1 MNGLFERPDP
11 ERAPI
16 ESKPLSLET
25 DPHMFLAAGAEES
38 DLLASRSLAEQRFE
52 PFLDRVR
59 RADPGAIA
67 QAYVQHHT
75 TIRAFA
81 LRLLGDRAAAEDLVH
96 DVFVA
101 LPRAARSFEERCSF
115 KTFLLSIAVNR
126 ARRHVRTARRRR
138 AAFEHLS
145 FEPAHA
151 QTSNPERDAERG
163 ELAAALASAL
173 DELPL
178 EQRVAFILC
187 EVEERSSSE
196 AGAIAGAVEATMRTR
211 LFHAKRKLRALLEE
225 RGLR

>member
-1 MNGLFERPDP
+1 MSDWFERQDP
-11 ERAPI
+11 NRAPI
-16 ESKPLSLET
+16 EGKSLALET
-25 DPHMFLAAGAEES
+25 DPQMFLAAGVERS
-38 DLLASRSLAEQRFE
+38 DLLTSRSVAEPRFD

-59 RADPGAIA
+59 RGDPAAIA
-67 QAYVQHHT
+67 QAYGQHHT
-75 TIRAFA
+75 TVRAFA

-115 KTFLLSIAVNR
+115 KTFLLSIAVNH

-145 FEPAHA
+145 LEPAHA
-151 QTSNPERDAERG
+151 QTTDPERDAERG
-163 ELAAALASAL
+163 ELAAALARAL

-178 EQRVAFILC
+178 DQRVAFILC
-187 EVEERSSSE
+187 EVEERSSCE

-225 RGLR
+225 RGIR